1 MPLLLLDDPAIAMP
15 LPPPVPFPDTAVG
28 RRRLGVTLWLPRA
41 LVAPPPPP
49 LKWDAEPIR
58 RAATRGLTSEKD
70 AGRLF
75 GFDADDD
82 AVEAD
87 DDQDENPLPE
97 NEPLPCTD
105 ALGLFGRGV
114 MVSPPPAPPPM
125 RFFGRTAGA
134 DVAPR
139 RMLGDCESERD
150 RSFGPPPRSTP
161 PPVVVLGFLRF
172 GAAPPSGASSR
183 SSNRS

>member
-1 MPLLLLDDPAIAMP
+1 MPLLLLDDPATAMP
-15 LPPPVPFPDTAVG
+15 LPPPVPFPDTAV
-28 RRRLGVTLWLPRA
+28 
-41 LVAPPPPP
+41 
-49 LKWDAEPIR
+49 
-58 RAATRGLTSEKD
+58 
-70 AGRLF
+70 
-75 GFDADDD
+75 
-82 AVEAD
+82 EAD

-97 NEPLPCTD
+97 SEPLPCTD

-161 PPVVVLGFLRF
+161 PPQRQTH
-172 GAAPPSGASSR
+172 SSQMIQTASTR
-183 SSNRS
+183 RARE